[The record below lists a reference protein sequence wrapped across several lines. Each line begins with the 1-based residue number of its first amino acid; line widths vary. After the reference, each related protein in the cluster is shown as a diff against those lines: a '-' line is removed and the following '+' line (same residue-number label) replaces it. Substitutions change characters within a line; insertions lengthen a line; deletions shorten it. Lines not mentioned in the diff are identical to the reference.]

1 MYNGIGSDVDSDVEI
16 LEGAGSLITPK
27 PRYEICL
34 ASASAH
40 CVRIVHSLNR
50 KVGRLVGR
58 EDKIRNITEKSSMR
72 LTMFGSLLW

>member
-34 ASASAH
+34 ASAH